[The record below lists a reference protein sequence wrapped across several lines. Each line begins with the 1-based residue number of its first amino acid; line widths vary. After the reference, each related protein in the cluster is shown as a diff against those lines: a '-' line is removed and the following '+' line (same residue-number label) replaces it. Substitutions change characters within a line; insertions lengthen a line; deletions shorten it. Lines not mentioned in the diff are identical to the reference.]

1 MQVGVRRTLA
11 VIVMSSVMVF
21 LTVYGAFTEDT
32 VYSCNDVDT
41 NPPDVVKQCKHLTKY
56 QWWGTYYQGV
66 RK

>member
-1 MQVGVRRTLA
+1 MTFFKVVLACLLAIGVYNF
-11 VIVMSSVMVF
+11 VESVVE
-21 LTVYGAFTEDT
+21 LSLHSD
-32 VYSCNDVDT
+32 VYSCNDVDK